1 MPFMDGA
8 VSRHFLLQRLQHP
21 AAFTYMNHAV
31 AMYGNCAIDDDG
43 ARHGDDEFGGI
54 QCHIIDKLG
63 IDGRPVLSVIF
74 SSLRCARCR
83 VYGYRSAFSRS
94 FSANLVSRQL

>member
-1 MPFMDGA
+1 
-8 VSRHFLLQRLQHP
+8 
-21 AAFTYMNHAV
+21 MNHAV

-43 ARHGDDEFGGI
+43 ARHGMMSLTEYSVTSSISSVSTVG
-54 QCHIIDKLG
+54 Q
-63 IDGRPVLSVIF
+63 VLSVIF
-74 SSLRCARCR
+74 SSLRCVRCR